1 MNNKPTHLRRLV
13 LRLALCL
20 IALVLTLPAEA
31 SKRKNRN
38 SNDSIAV
45 ADTTVNPYNDS
56 LLYAARHIDS
66 IINFGRRFI
75 GTPYR
80 YGGSTP
86 GGFDCS
92 GFTMF
97 IFGKYGH
104 ILPHKGSS
112 QYLATVPVRTENA
125 TRGDLIYFEG
135 RSHNRQ
141 VGHVGVI
148 TEKLPDGSF
157 NFLHSSTSRGVII
170 DNTKQDYYARRFLK
184 VSRVVPPFRRSPG
197 EMLFVQGVDSTF
209 NSNDS
214 IVIVYEKQTV
224 TEPAKYHT
232 VKAGETLSS
241 ISRKYGTTVANLQK
255 MNKLNGDFLAEHQ
268 RLKVRNSYTKTIEV
282 AVPKRISELPQ
293 GDDEDGDDSIVEE
306 SNTATTKA
314 TTAAHEDVIKHTVQ
328 AGETLTA
335 LARIYKTS
343 VAEIQR
349 LNGLTTSNIHAGDVL
364 IVKEEKP
371 QTEKSAEATAQTT
384 KPSESDTKLG
394 EKQVEP
400 QPTPEQQVAETP
412 KPQPAPTTY
421 TVRQGDTLW
430 KIAKAHN
437 TTPEALMKLNQLEN
451 DHLAIGQKLK
461 LR

>member
-1 MNNKPTHLRRLV
+1 
-13 LRLALCL
+13 
-20 IALVLTLPAEA
+20 
-31 SKRKNRN
+31 
-38 SNDSIAV
+38 
-45 ADTTVNPYNDS
+45 
-56 LLYAARHIDS
+56 
-66 IINFGRRFI
+66 
-75 GTPYR
+75 
-80 YGGSTP
+80 
-86 GGFDCS
+86 
-92 GFTMF
+92 
-97 IFGKYGH
+97 
-104 ILPHKGSS
+104 
-112 QYLATVPVRTENA
+112 
-125 TRGDLIYFEG
+125 
-135 RSHNRQ
+135 
-141 VGHVGVI
+141 
-148 TEKLPDGSF
+148 
-157 NFLHSSTSRGVII
+157 
-170 DNTKQDYYARRFLK
+170 
-184 VSRVVPPFRRSPG
+184 
-197 EMLFVQGVDSTF
+197 
-209 NSNDS
+209 
-214 IVIVYEKQTV
+214 
-224 TEPAKYHT
+224 
-232 VKAGETLSS
+232 
-241 ISRKYGTTVANLQK
+241 

-394 EKQVEP
+394 EKQV
-400 QPTPEQQVAETP
+400 AETP

-437 TTPEALMKLNQLEN
+437 TTPEALMKLNHLEN
-451 DHLAIGQKLK
+451 DHLAIGQKIK